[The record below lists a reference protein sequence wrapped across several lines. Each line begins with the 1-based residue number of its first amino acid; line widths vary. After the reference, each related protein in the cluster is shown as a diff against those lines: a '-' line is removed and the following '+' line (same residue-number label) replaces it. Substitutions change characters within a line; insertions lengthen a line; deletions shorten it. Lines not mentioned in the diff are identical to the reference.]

1 MIPRV
6 IVAVALVAKK
16 LFIHSFV
23 ICKFLSTVSF
33 FFLLLYRPE
42 IQKTSYIRM
51 SVSSETDITIK
62 EDIKEEQ
69 TLQMESGPLGNVR

>member
-1 MIPRV
+1 
-6 IVAVALVAKK
+6 
-16 LFIHSFV
+16 
-23 ICKFLSTVSF
+23 
-33 FFLLLYRPE
+33 
-42 IQKTSYIRM
+42 M